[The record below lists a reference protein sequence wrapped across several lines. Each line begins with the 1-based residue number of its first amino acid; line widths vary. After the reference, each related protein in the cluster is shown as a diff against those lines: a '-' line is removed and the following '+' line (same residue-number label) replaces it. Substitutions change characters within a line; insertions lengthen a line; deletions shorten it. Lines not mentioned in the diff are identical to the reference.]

1 MNSTRTII
9 LLPSANEYI
18 QKLPRRDSGLYVV
31 YISEISLKQLKLFI
45 LKGERHLNAYCLST
59 L

>member
-45 LKGERHLNAYCLST
+45 LKG
-59 L
+59 